1 MKKLPLLII
10 ATLIYSCTS
19 NNVYIN
25 QEPDND
31 EAKIFLNKFYKKIVD
46 KNFEAVDSMVGDS
59 LKQLAGTNGIS
70 KMVKF
75 INNKVGNYKS
85 YTIDDY
91 YIRCIIGDNNQISY
105 NYKLKVIYDKGIID
119 EIIGFRKQNG
129 LEIKINSYHANSD
142 LLIH

>member
-1 MKKLPLLII
+1 MKKLILLII
-10 ATLIYSCTS
+10 PFLIYSCTS

-25 QEPDND
+25 RESDNN
-31 EAKIFLNKFYKKIVD
+31 EGKIFLNKFYNKIAD

-70 KMVKF
+70 EMAKF
-75 INNKVGNYKS
+75 ISNKVGYYKS
-85 YTIDDY
+85 YTIDDH
-91 YIRCIIGDNNQISY
+91 YIRCVTGDNNQISY
-105 NYKLKVIYDKGIID
+105 NYKLKITYDKGIID

-129 LEIKINSYHANSD
+129 SEIKINSYHANSD

>member
-1 MKKLPLLII
+1 MKKLVFLII
-10 ATLIYSCTS
+10 PVLMYSCTF

-25 QEPDND
+25 RETDNND
-31 EAKIFLNKFYKKIVD
+31 GKAFLNQFYKKIANG
-46 KNFEAVDSMVGDS
+46 NFQDVDSMVGDS

-85 YTIDDY
+85 YSIDDY
-91 YIRCIIGDNNQISY
+91 YIRCVTGDNNQTSY
-105 NYKLKVIYDKGIID
+105 NYKLKVAYDKGIID
-119 EIIGFRKQNG
+119 EIIGFKKQNG
-129 LEIKINSYHANSD
+129 SEIKINSYHANSD